1 MGLQKVPLVI
11 NRVAVV
17 RAPGRARR
25 PARVRAV
32 AVPVAVGPGRAPPP
46 EVDLAVVPDRAH
58 RNEMAHERR
67 DPEAGRGRSRDLGQG
82 RGQDLGRPVRSHRR
96 RSGSE

>member
-32 AVPVAVGPGRAPPP
+32 AVPVAVGRAPPL

-82 RGQDLGRPVRSHRR
+82 RGQDLGHRVRSHRR
-96 RSGSE
+96 RSGSK